1 LAAER
6 AKPSEDD
13 VNFDGSGPAS
23 EAARAMTADIA
34 EPLDD
39 ATFKRE
45 LAAML
50 PHLRAFGRSLCGN
63 ADLADDLVQETM
75 LKAWKAREQ
84 YIPGPSSMKSW
95 AFVILRNCFLSQ
107 MRRKKFTADY
117 DELAAERLLVAPDDQ
132 DDSLHLADVQRGL
145 MQLPVDQREA
155 LVLIGAGQLSYEEAA
170 AICGCAV
177 GTMKSRVSR
186 ARTALHAILDG
197 GQMPLRSEDELPA
210 SEAFRSIMDDVDS
223 LTANGPSG
231 G

>member
-1 LAAER
+1 
-6 AKPSEDD
+6 
-13 VNFDGSGPAS
+13 
-23 EAARAMTADIA
+23 MTTSDTAQ
-34 EPLDD
+34 PLDD
-39 ATFKRE
+39 AAFKKE

-75 LKAWKAREQ
+75 LKAWKARTQ

-107 MRRKKFTADY
+107 MRRRKFTADY
-117 DELAAERLLVAPDDQ
+117 DEIAAERLLVAPDDQ
-132 DDSLHLADVQRGL
+132 DDSLHLGDVQRGL
-145 MQLPVDQREA
+145 MMLPVDQREA

-186 ARTALHAILDG
+186 ARTALQDILDG
-197 GQMPLRSEDELPA
+197 GQMPLRSSDPLPA
-210 SEAFRSIMDDVDS
+210 SEAFRSIMDDVDD

-231 G
+231 R

>member
-1 LAAER
+1 
-6 AKPSEDD
+6 
-13 VNFDGSGPAS
+13 
-23 EAARAMTADIA
+23 MTISDTAQ
-34 EPLDD
+34 PLDD
-39 ATFKRE
+39 STFKRE

-84 YIPGPSSMKSW
+84 YVPGPSSMKSW

-132 DDSLHLADVQRGL
+132 DDSLHLGDVQRGL
-145 MQLPVDQREA
+145 MMLPVDQREA

-186 ARTALHAILDG
+186 ARTALHDILEG
-197 GQMPLRSEDELPA
+197 GQMPLRSADMIPA
-210 SEAFRSIMDDVDS
+210 SEAFRTIMDDVDS
-223 LTANGPSG
+223 LTSNGPSG

>member
-1 LAAER
+1 MINDQT
-6 AKPSEDD
+6 PQ
-13 VNFDGSGPAS
+13 
-23 EAARAMTADIA
+23 
-34 EPLDD
+34 PLDD
-39 ATFKRE
+39 DSFKRE

-50 PHLRAFGRSLCGN
+50 PHLRAFGRSLTGS

-75 LKAWKAREQ
+75 LKAWKARNS

-132 DDSLHLADVQRGL
+132 DDSLHLGDVQRGL

-155 LVLIGAGQLSYEEAA
+155 LVLIGAGGLSYEEGA

-186 ARTALHAILDG
+186 ARAALHAILDG
-197 GQMPLRSEDELPA
+197 GALPLRSAGGA
-210 SEAFRSIMDDVDS
+210 SDRDAFHTIMDDVDQ
-223 LTANGPSG
+223 LTAGRAG
-231 G
+231 TD

>member
-1 LAAER
+1 MDVQG
-6 AKPSEDD
+6 AKPDRRLHSCAGNRGLFIND
-13 VNFDGSGPAS
+13 VTPPT
-23 EAARAMTADIA
+23 RAG

-39 ATFKRE
+39 ASFKRE

-75 LKAWKAREQ
+75 LKAWKARAQ
-84 YIPGPSSMKSW
+84 YVPGPASMKSW

-107 MRRKKFTADY
+107 MRRKKFTAEY

-132 DDSLHLADVQRGL
+132 GDSLHLADVQRALL
-145 MQLPVDQREA
+145 MLPVDQREA
-155 LVLIGAGQLSYEEAA
+155 LVLIGAGQLSYEEGA

-186 ARTALHAILDG
+186 ARTALQAILESG
-197 GQMPLRSEDELPA
+197 SMPRRSDHVLPS
-210 SEAFRSIMDDVDS
+210 SEVFRAIMDDVDQLAAS
-223 LTANGPSG
+223 PPPSD
-231 G
+231 

>member
-1 LAAER
+1 MT
-6 AKPSEDD
+6 SDT
-13 VNFDGSGPAS
+13 GPQQ
-23 EAARAMTADIA
+23 
-34 EPLDD
+34 LDD
-39 ATFKRE
+39 ASFKRE

-75 LKAWKAREQ
+75 LKAWKARAQ
-84 YIPGPSSMKSW
+84 YVPGPSSMKSW

-132 DDSLHLADVQRGL
+132 DDSLHLADVQRAL
-145 MQLPVDQREA
+145 MLLPVDQREA
-155 LVLIGAGQLSYEEAA
+155 LVLIGAGGLSYEEGA

-186 ARTALHAILDG
+186 ARAALHEILEG
-197 GQMPLRSEDELPA
+197 GDMPLRSDDELPA
-210 SEAFRSIMDDVDS
+210 SETFRAIMDRVDD
-223 LTANGPSG
+223 LTANGPG
-231 G
+231 GD

>member
-1 LAAER
+1 
-6 AKPSEDD
+6 
-13 VNFDGSGPAS
+13 
-23 EAARAMTADIA
+23 MTADMA
-34 EPLDD
+34 QPLDD

-186 ARTALHAILDG
+186 ARTALHGILEG

>member
-1 LAAER
+1 
-6 AKPSEDD
+6 
-13 VNFDGSGPAS
+13 
-23 EAARAMTADIA
+23 MTISDTAQ
-34 EPLDD
+34 PLDD

-75 LKAWKAREQ
+75 MKAWKAREQ
-84 YIPGPSSMKSW
+84 YVPGPSSMKSW

-132 DDSLHLADVQRGL
+132 DDSLHLGDVQRGL
-145 MQLPVDQREA
+145 LMLPVDQREA

-186 ARTALHAILDG
+186 ARTALHDILEG
-197 GQMPLRSEDELPA
+197 GQMPLRSADMIPA
-210 SEAFRSIMDDVDS
+210 SEAFRTIMDDVDS
-223 LTANGPSG
+223 LTSNGPSG

>member
-1 LAAER
+1 
-6 AKPSEDD
+6 
-13 VNFDGSGPAS
+13 
-23 EAARAMTADIA
+23 MTSDIA
-34 EPLDD
+34 QPLDD
-39 ATFKRE
+39 ATFKHE

-75 LKAWKAREQ
+75 LKAWKARAQ
-84 YIPGPSSMKSW
+84 YVPGPSSMKSW

-132 DDSLHLADVQRGL
+132 DDSLHLGDVQRGL
-145 MQLPVDQREA
+145 MLLPVDQREA

-170 AICGCAV
+170 DICGCAV

-186 ARTALHAILDG
+186 ARSALQDILEG
-197 GQMPLRSEDELPA
+197 GQMPLRSGDVLPA
-210 SEAFRSIMDDVDS
+210 SEVFRSIMDDVDE
-223 LTANGPSG
+223 LTANGPSRG
-231 G
+231 AG